1 MSDTASNASS
11 GDTQLQVR
19 LVTYLKQ
26 LARPAVTAGEP
37 GAAPTARAGLQIAS
51 DFYTALNDFAQV
63 VGLRV
68 AEGAVYVATQIRG
81 RQTVN
86 EECVFHALAL
96 SFPGPFGASV
106 ADRARHAVETFRSE
120 ESKQHKTQAR
130 KAQLTLPPPRFRTF
144 FEDSVGAGSFDGRV
158 LVGKLAP
165 VAVAA
170 SVEQITQEILVA
182 AVHATRASEARRVS
196 VRVLHEVLRTHPDLG
211 PIAAMAARTLTV
223 GAGPGAAAL
232 SWWTS
237 E

>member
-1 MSDTASNASS
+1 MSDTASNAS
-11 GDTQLQVR
+11 DTQLQVR
-19 LVTYLKQ
+19 LITYLKQ
-26 LARPAVTAGEP
+26 MARSNSSDDDGQSNS
-37 GAAPTARAGLQIAS
+37 GGLQFAAE
-51 DFYTALNDFAQV
+51 FYSALNEFAQV
-63 VGLRV
+63 VGSRV

-130 KAQLTLPPPRFRTF
+130 KAQLTLPPPRFRSF
-144 FEDSVGAGSFDGRV
+144 FEDSVGAGSSSIDGRV
-158 LVGKLAP
+158 LIGKLAP

-182 AVHATRASEARRVS
+182 AVHATRAGEARRVS
-196 VRVLHEVLRTHPDLG
+196 VRVLRQVLRTHPDLG

-223 GAGPGAAAL
+223 GAGEGAAAL
-232 SWWTS
+232 PWWT